1 MSSKK
6 DASNFSPLLQDSP
19 TLAATSNEF
28 LKIDP
33 VVGVEIQSTSPDTQP
48 DLTSPSPIQSQ
59 LTIVNIDETSPST
72 HDSPRV
78 NTHDDLACTPPRSNE
93 ERVWFDSN
101 LPLLDRNDDI
111 YKWTELSPEQKRYR
125 EATWQYVEPRFKKAG
140 VDIEENFQDYAQF
153 EADNGS
159 SFVIEV
165 CYMVMNYHPRFFSS
179 PLWHFILEVI
189 EFFFPF

>member
-48 DLTSPSPIQSQ
+48 DLTSPSPIQRQ

-111 YKWTELSPEQKRYR
+111 YK
-125 EATWQYVEPRFKKAG
+125 
-140 VDIEENFQDYAQF
+140 
-153 EADNGS
+153 
-159 SFVIEV
+159 
-165 CYMVMNYHPRFFSS
+165 
-179 PLWHFILEVI
+179 
-189 EFFFPF
+189 